1 MSAVHVAFDIPSV
14 FRETTPGLDTQR
26 AHAEVMAHAD
36 AQGGSDLPAER
47 IDQMVAEYEKNS
59 AMLAA
64 AGVRYSA
71 TCFGQ
76 FDDEWSMGTLTIGMT
91 PLAYRD
97 TEIAVAGMTKIFA
110 AKHGPNAEVSS
121 LPLPCGLATLV
132 IQQPTALRMP
142 AEFTASGEDV
152 PIDVAQLQAFIPV
165 PQSAVPG
172 AQTLVTVT
180 FSTPSTDHWA
190 DYCELLVPF
199 LQSLRF
205 LPDGDAGQEPGD
217 RDGATT
223 RDGGA
228 YAPVEVP
235 APLSA
240 TGGPALTSFG

>member
-1 MSAVHVAFDIPSV
+1 MSSVHVTFEIPSA
-14 FRETTPGLDTQR
+14 FRGTTPGLDAEEAR
-26 AHAEVMAHAD
+26 AEVTARAQ
-36 AQGGSDLPAER
+36 AQGRELPDGVIEELT
-47 IDQMVAEYEKNS
+47 AEYRKVS
-59 AMLAA
+59 ALLAES
-64 AGVRYSA
+64 GVRYSA

-76 FDDEWSMGTLTIGMT
+76 FNDEWSMGTLTIGMT

-97 TEIAVAGMTKIFA
+97 TEIAVVGMTKIFA

-205 LPDGDAGQEPGD
+205 LPDGDATQ
-217 RDGATT
+217 
-223 RDGGA
+223 DGGA
-228 YAPVEVP
+228 HAPAEVP
-235 APLSA
+235 APLAA
-240 TGGPALTSFG
+240 TGGPALPSFG